1 MNWIG
6 VLLGVWLLLSSPLVN
21 AETTQKPL
29 REPPIQ
35 IINWNL
41 HWSLG
46 IVVQVEDGTYYS
58 FPILAQYPVK
68 ECKEVRKVGKEF
80 YLMSDGIRY
89 VVSSIPMLY
98 LKPPNDWVMY
108 GKDVKN
114 RAD

>member
-29 REPPIQ
+29 REPVIQ
-35 IINWNL
+35 IINWDL

-46 IVVQVEDGTYYS
+46 IVVEVEDGTSYS
-58 FPILAQYPVK
+58 FPILAQYPVE
-68 ECKEVRKVGKEF
+68 ECKEVRQVGKEF

-89 VVSSIPMLY
+89 VISYIPMLY